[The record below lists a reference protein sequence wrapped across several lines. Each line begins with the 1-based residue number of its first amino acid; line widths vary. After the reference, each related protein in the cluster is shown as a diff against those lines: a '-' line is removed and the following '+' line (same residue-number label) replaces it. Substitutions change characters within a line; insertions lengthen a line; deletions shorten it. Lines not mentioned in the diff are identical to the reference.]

1 MMKLMKKSKKNK
13 ASIYDIAKAVGVSAA
28 TVSYVINGKNKVSA
42 ETKKRILETMN
53 EMGYVAD
60 QAAVGLSRGKSN
72 IVGICFPLESA
83 SLVFSDNPFYSE
95 FLANFEREIS
105 KGGYDTIVGY
115 LKSPAEFERWLI
127 SKRLDGLVLFG
138 LYSDEIF
145 KIIESRKTPYVL
157 TDFYDASSDALSIR
171 IDDVY
176 GGYLA
181 GKHLIEL
188 GHKSI
193 AFVGGKLST
202 SKVDSKRLEG
212 LNKALLENNL
222 HEAYVIETSTTFDGG
237 YEVAEEL
244 LKLQDVTAV
253 FCGSDIVAI
262 GLMRRAQELGV
273 SIPDDL
279 SVVGFDDLKACTY
292 VYPALTTIAQDIQR
306 KGQVAASELMKT
318 MNGEETPPIEPIEP
332 TLVIRNSTSAPK
344 R

>member
-1 MMKLMKKSKKNK
+1 MENMKKAKKNK
-13 ASIYDIAKAVGVSAA
+13 PSIYDIAKAVGVSAA
-28 TVSYVINGKNKVSA
+28 TVSYVINGKDKVS
-42 ETKKRILETMN
+42 EKTKQKILSTMA

-60 QAAVGLSRGKSN
+60 QVAVSLSRGKSS

-105 KGGYDTIVGY
+105 KGGYDTIIGY

-127 SKRLDGLVLFG
+127 SRRLDGLVLFG
-138 LYSDEIF
+138 LYSPEIF
-145 KIIESRKTPYVL
+145 KIIRARKTPYVL
-157 TDFYDASSDALSIR
+157 TDFYDASPEAISIR
-171 IDDVY
+171 VDDVY

-181 GKHLIEL
+181 GEHLIGL
-188 GHKSI
+188 GHKKI
-193 AFVGGKLST
+193 VFVGGELET

-212 LNKALLENNL
+212 LNSALREHGLPN
-222 HEAYVIETSTTFDGG
+222 AYVIETRTTFEGG
-237 YEVAEEL
+237 YEIAEEL
-244 LKLQDVTAV
+244 LKQKDATAV

-273 SIPDDL
+273 SIPEDL

-292 VYPALTTIAQDIQR
+292 VYPALTTIAQDIPQ
-306 KGQVAASELMKT
+306 KGQVAAKALLESMDK
-318 MNGEETPPIEPIEP
+318 EEPDPIKPIQP

-344 R
+344 KE